1 MGSYAIITIAG
12 AFTYRIV
19 YTKTEVLSGLI
30 MKLHIIRHAQAVER
44 STDLP
49 DDQRNLTCRGRKKFR
64 QVAACLKK
72 MAIAPDY
79 ILTSPLIRA
88 VQTAEILSET
98 IRFNGELQISAELAG
113 GPDSDALS
121 SLLQA
126 RSSASEIV
134 IVGHEP
140 DLGELVGTLLRLPA
154 PCSLPKG
161 CVVSLEISLKKSGLT
176 AELISLITG
185 SGKAI
190 HKPAKAIERLLG
202 ENHTSMKEEAP

>member
-1 MGSYAIITIAG
+1 
-12 AFTYRIV
+12 
-19 YTKTEVLSGLI
+19 
-30 MKLHIIRHAQAVER
+30 
-44 STDLP
+44 
-49 DDQRNLTCRGRKKFR
+49 
-64 QVAACLKK
+64 

-113 GPDSDALS
+113 GPDSAALS

-140 DLGELVGTLLRLPA
+140 DLGELVGKLLHLPA
-154 PCSLPKG
+154 PCTLSKG

-202 ENHTSMKEEAP
+202 ENHTSMKEKAP

>member
-190 HKPAKAIERLLG
+190 HKPAKTIERLLG

>member
-1 MGSYAIITIAG
+1 
-12 AFTYRIV
+12 
-19 YTKTEVLSGLI
+19 
-30 MKLHIIRHAQAVER
+30 MKLHIIRHAQAIER
-44 STDLP
+44 STALP
-49 DDQRNLTCRGRKKFR
+49 DEQRNLTCRGRKRFR

-72 MAIAPDY
+72 MAVTPDY

-98 IRFNGELQISAELAG
+98 IRFNGELQISAELAV
-113 GPDSDALS
+113 GPDSSALS
-121 SLLQA
+121 SLLRA

-140 DLGELVGTLLRLPA
+140 GLGELVRTLLRLPA

-161 CVVSLEISLKKSGLT
+161 CVVSLEISIKKSGLS

-190 HKPAKAIERLLG
+190 HKTAKAIERLLG
-202 ENHTSMKEEAP
+202 ENHTGIKEEAQ